1 MKEKLAESM
10 NPLQQKCIDP
20 KAVSILIDETEFTW
34 LEAEALRRCIA
45 SAKHPE
51 WRSLLEGQL
60 RHARIVGRTEKVFGY
75 YIDFDVPRERRIP
88 AMPDEVNAKPMEAR
102 ATHPDGKNMIFFIL
116 YVKDGLLH
124 SLEASSTSDW
134 PSDESAIRFIDDQP
148 SS

>member
-1 MKEKLAESM
+1 MSKMTGEDAFTRL
-10 NPLQQKCIDP
+10 
-20 KAVSILIDETEFTW
+20 ET
-34 LEAEALRRCIA
+34 EALRRCIA
-45 SAKHPE
+45 TAKHPE
-51 WRSLLEGQL
+51 WRPLLDDQL
-60 RHARIVGRTEKVFGY
+60 RHASIVGRTEKVFGY
-75 YIDFDVPRERRIP
+75 YVDFEVPRERRIA
-88 AMPDEVNAKPMEAR
+88 AMPDKVNARPMEAR